1 MKPRGDMWGCNASVA
16 SSNSGSSAAAA
27 AATASA
33 AKQQPYHHRSPFT
46 PKQFTAG
53 RIPWI
58 DERGLDTS
66 LEEEFFDSVLAHSAA
81 RVRQVTAGLKAL

>member
-1 MKPRGDMWGCNASVA
+1 MKPRGDMWGSSASVA
-16 SSNSGSSAAAA
+16 SSNSSGSSAAAA
-27 AATASA
+27 AASASA
-33 AKQQPYHHRSPFT
+33 SKQQPYRSPYT

-58 DERGLDTS
+58 GERALDTS
-66 LEEEFFDSVLAHSAA
+66 LEEEFFESVVAQSAA